1 MRLNSLLLVTRKSL
15 AALSGVI
22 PRRLSAL
29 QYSSLVHRLYCSSAV
44 ILSRS
49 ASNETGACEMQ
60 SIGTR
65 PVRIYLSTEQP

>member
-1 MRLNSLLLVTRKSL
+1 
-15 AALSGVI
+15 VI